1 MKRAAAL
8 WDDER
13 VSYEPYPNQPGATP
27 QGASNW
33 QQQGSAS
40 WNFDGGAPQQPLGW
54 RPPPKPGLFPLRPLT
69 FGEIFS
75 ATFRLLR
82 VNVAASFGGAFLIQ
96 LVTGLVT
103 AVLPTIALIVGLNRI
118 SMAEVSDQDDL
129 AISMT
134 TWLLLALIPGIVMS
148 LISSSL
154 VQVIVA
160 QVVAAGTLSRK
171 LTLGEAFRTA
181 WRRVWAVLG
190 YVVVVAVASIIAMG
204 ILLLPIIIFFVILA
218 QNDNPVVVLL
228 LFGILL
234 FFAGLALFFWV
245 NTKLLVAVP
254 SIVLEGYGPISA
266 IARSWRLTNGYFWRT
281 FGIWILVSLI
291 VSVATQTISG
301 ILSFLFSF
309 TSVLVPFGQTTTGQ
323 EGVVFGV
330 AIGMALLSVLLS
342 TVLQAISTVLL
353 GGNAAIMYTDLRMR
367 KEGLNIHLQQA
378 AEDYN
383 EGREPER
390 DPWTAPDLGPAAPP
404 AGYAPQQPFPQPAG
418 EYGPAGY
425 GQASY
430 GPGQP
435 GQQQPYQ
442 PYGQQQAGYGQ
453 QDASQQGF
461 GQRAEF
467 GQQSGQPYGGEPAVD
482 APTSPYASGGQQAWN
497 SQQPSTGEQGGD
509 GREPGTGA
517 ATDKTDGPE
526 HPRPF

>member
-1 MKRAAAL
+1 MKRAAPL
-8 WDDER
+8 WDDEC

-27 QGASNW
+27 QSAGSW
-33 QQQGSAS
+33 QQPQGSAS

-54 RPPPKPGLFPLRPLT
+54 RPPPKPGLFPLRPLS

-96 LVTGLVT
+96 LITGLVT
-103 AVLPTIALIVGLNRI
+103 AVLPTIALIIGINRI
-118 SMAEVSDQDDL
+118 SMAAVGDQDAL
-129 AISMT
+129 ALSMM
-134 TWLLLALIPGIVMS
+134 TWLLLALLPGIVLS

-181 WRRVWAVLG
+181 WGRVWAVLG
-190 YVVVVAVASIIAMG
+190 YVVVVAVASILIMG
-204 ILLLPIIIFFVILA
+204 ILLLPIIFFIVILV
-218 QNDNPVVVLL
+218 QNDNPVVLL
-228 LFGILL
+228 LLLGIFLVL
-234 FFAGLALFFWV
+234 AGMCFFFWV

-301 ILSFLFSF
+301 IFSFFFSF

-323 EGVVFGV
+323 EGVVIGV
-330 AIGMALLSVLLS
+330 GIGMALLSVLLS

-383 EGREPER
+383 EGREPGC

-404 AGYAPQQPFPQPAG
+404 AGYAPQQPYPQQNFG
-418 EYGPAGY
+418 QPAGY
-425 GQASY
+425 GQAPY
-430 GPGQP
+430 GQAQP
-435 GQQQPYQ
+435 GQQPYGQQTYEQQGYAQPGYGQAQAGQERPYQ
-442 PYGQQQAGYGQ
+442 PYG
-453 QDASQQGF
+453 AS
-461 GQRAEF
+461 
-467 GQQSGQPYGGEPAVD
+467 PASD
-482 APTSPYASGGQQAWN
+482 NPPSSPYASSGA
-497 SQQPSTGEQGGD
+497 GEQSGNDSGA
-509 GREPGTGA
+509 GTDSGNG
-517 ATDKTDGPE
+517 TDQANGPAQ
-526 HPRPF
+526 HRPF

>member
-1 MKRAAAL
+1 
-8 WDDER
+8 
-13 VSYEPYPNQPGATP
+13 
-27 QGASNW
+27 
-33 QQQGSAS
+33 
-40 WNFDGGAPQQPLGW
+40 
-54 RPPPKPGLFPLRPLT
+54 
-69 FGEIFS
+69 
-75 ATFRLLR
+75 
-82 VNVAASFGGAFLIQ
+82 
-96 LVTGLVT
+96 
-103 AVLPTIALIVGLNRI
+103 
-118 SMAEVSDQDDL
+118 
-129 AISMT
+129 
-134 TWLLLALIPGIVMS
+134 
-148 LISSSL
+148 
-154 VQVIVA
+154 
-160 QVVAAGTLSRK
+160 
-171 LTLGEAFRTA
+171 
-181 WRRVWAVLG
+181 
-190 YVVVVAVASIIAMG
+190 MG

-218 QNDNPVVVLL
+218 RSDNPVVVLL
-228 LFGILL
+228 LVGILL
-234 FFAGLALFFWV
+234 FFAGLAFFFWV

-301 ILSFLFSF
+301 IFSFLFSF

-323 EGVVFGV
+323 EGVVIGV

-442 PYGQQQAGYGQ
+442 PYQPYGQQQAGYGQ
-453 QDASQQGF
+453 QGF
-461 GQRAEF
+461 GQQGDF
-467 GQQSGQPYGGEPAVD
+467 GQQQSGQPYQPYGAAPAGD
-482 APTSPYASGGQQAWN
+482 APTSPYASGGGQAWN
-497 SQQPSTGEQGGD
+497 SQQPSSGEQGGD
-509 GREPGTGA
+509 GSEPGTGA

-526 HPRPF
+526 HPRSF